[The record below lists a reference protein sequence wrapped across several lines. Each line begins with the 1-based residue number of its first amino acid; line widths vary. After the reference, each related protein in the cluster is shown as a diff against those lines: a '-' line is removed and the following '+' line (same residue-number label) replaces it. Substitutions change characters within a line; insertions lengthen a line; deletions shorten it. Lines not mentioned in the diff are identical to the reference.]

1 MEAAKALLVPVQGF
15 RISAGAST
23 HDTGRAW
30 SAAAFGPSH
39 LGVWERQWRV
49 ALRRLR
55 HHWVGKL
62 GGVCRLQSLAGEKL
76 ELRDRRWLRERGLWY
91 VREMTSFAATYSRVP
106 ATAQTREGSV
116 F

>member
-1 MEAAKALLVPVQGF
+1 M
-15 RISAGAST
+15 
-23 HDTGRAW
+23 
-30 SAAAFGPSH
+30 
-39 LGVWERQWRV
+39 

-55 HHWVGKL
+55 LHWVGKL

>member
-1 MEAAKALLVPVQGF
+1 
-15 RISAGAST
+15 
-23 HDTGRAW
+23 
-30 SAAAFGPSH
+30 
-39 LGVWERQWRV
+39 
-49 ALRRLR
+49 
-55 HHWVGKL
+55 
-62 GGVCRLQSLAGEKL
+62 VCRLQSLAGEKL